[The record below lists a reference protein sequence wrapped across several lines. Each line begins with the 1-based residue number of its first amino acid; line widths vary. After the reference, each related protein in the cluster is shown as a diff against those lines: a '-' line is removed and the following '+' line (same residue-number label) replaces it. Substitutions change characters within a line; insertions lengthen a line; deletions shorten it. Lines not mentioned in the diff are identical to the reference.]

1 VQSVLSAN
9 PNSGNIFEDDFA
21 SSSNAHRSFTVG
33 SLFAVSSAQQWM
45 NTDDIEKSRK
55 TTFYIGDNP
64 SYELSPN
71 VVMSKNDFA

>member
-1 VQSVLSAN
+1 
-9 PNSGNIFEDDFA
+9 
-21 SSSNAHRSFTVG
+21 
-33 SLFAVSSAQQWM
+33 M